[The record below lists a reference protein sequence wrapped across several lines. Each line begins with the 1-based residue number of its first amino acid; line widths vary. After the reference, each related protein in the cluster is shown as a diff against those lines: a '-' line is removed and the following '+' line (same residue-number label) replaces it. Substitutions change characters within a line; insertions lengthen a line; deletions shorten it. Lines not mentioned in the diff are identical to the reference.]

1 MEYKISVCVP
11 IYNVE
16 KYFEQCL
23 ESLFTQTMLDGVE
36 FIFVN
41 DCTPD
46 SSMTI
51 LQRTLQ
57 KYPALREQ
65 VVIYNHEQNRGLAAV
80 RNTALELSHGEYIIH
95 VDSDDWVEPN
105 YLEELYT
112 TITENDADI
121 AICNYFGHGP
131 KGEFGVSDFSY
142 LELQKATA
150 HRLIN
155 LLFNYEVIPM
165 LWIKLVRTELYK
177 KNKILWIEGIN
188 KGEDMITSL
197 KIFFFCKKCSF
208 TKVPLY
214 HYRYANG
221 FTKNMPLLKN
231 ISQDIQSVL
240 EIERFF
246 KEQGTYFQYE
256 KEIIRKKACIRLDYL
271 FANPK
276 CSIKKYTE
284 VFSDVPLSCL
294 KFTSKKISKFR
305 ELFFKIVD
313 HKLYLFANIYLFFY
327 SIFRFFKRGV

>member
-1 MEYKISVCVP
+1 MQYKISVCVP

-23 ESLFTQTMLDGVE
+23 DSLFTQTMLDGVE

-65 VVIYNHEQNRGLAAV
+65 VVIYNHEQNRGLAAA

-121 AICNYFGHGP
+121 AICNCYVQHKDGN
-131 KGEFGVSDFSY
+131 KIASY
-142 LELQKATA
+142 QIFPEDEVFNNISY
-150 HRLIN
+150 IN
-155 LLFNYEVIPM
+155 SAFQYKITPV
-165 LWIKLVRTELYK
+165 LWLKLVKRKLYQDNNIK
-177 KNKILWIEGIN
+177 WVIGIN
-188 KGEDMITSL
+188 KGEDAITTL
-197 KIFFFCKKCSF
+197 KLFYYASKIVWTPKQ
-208 TKVPLY
+208 LY
-214 HYRYANG
+214 NYRYQVG
-221 FTKNMPLLKN
+221 FTQSLAQLKLIN
-231 ISQDIQSVL
+231 QDIMACN

-246 KEQGTYFQYE
+246 KQTPVYDVL
-256 KEIIRKKACIRLDYL
+256 KKRIDIRKACIRLDYI
-271 FANPK
+271 FASPK
-276 CSIKKYTE
+276 FSIKKYRDC
-284 VFSDVPLSCL
+284 FADVPLSTIKL
-294 KFTSKKISKFR
+294 NGVPTNLFR
-305 ELFFKIVD
+305 SFFYWLVD
-313 HKLYLFANIYLFFY
+313 CNLHYIANIYLLIYFF
-327 SIFRFFKRGV
+327 IKGK